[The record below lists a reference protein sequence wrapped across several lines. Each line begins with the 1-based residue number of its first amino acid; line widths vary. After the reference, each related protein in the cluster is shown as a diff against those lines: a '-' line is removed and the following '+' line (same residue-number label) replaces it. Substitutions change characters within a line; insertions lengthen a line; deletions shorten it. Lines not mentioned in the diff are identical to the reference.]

1 MTTRQQ
7 ISGWYEVGLDLEASH
22 MLVVT
27 DTFDYDDY
35 PVYVRIDPT
44 VKMDERQ
51 GRVLV
56 VKDLDDLNALV
67 ALRFDKV
74 NMQTLTEVYN
84 LSMDKEQQLSEPRAF
99 NY

>member
-7 ISGWYEVGLDLEASH
+7 ISDWYDQGVTLDATH

-44 VKMDERQ
+44 VKADERQ
-51 GRVLV
+51 GRVIV
-56 VKDLDDLNALV
+56 VKDIDGLHALI

-74 NMQTLTEVYN
+74 NMQKLTECYN
-84 LSMDKEQQLSEPRAF
+84 LSKGKQEQLSEVRAF